1 MFRHHGPS
9 RSERENTLLAAYLA
23 CVGGYVN
30 SAGFLALGTFTSHVT
45 GSVAR
50 FASQLASR
58 QLTAAGAM
66 LAMVCAFYMGAF
78 LASLIV
84 ESRTFSRAPIA
95 YGVALSFEAILLAA
109 FAGIESGRS
118 ALATGLR
125 GADAL
130 FLCMSMGV
138 QNSLVT
144 RLSGAVVRTTHLTGV
159 VTDLGIE
166 TAQWLS
172 GWRGSRA
179 TQRELA
185 RASGRPSREPHVLS
199 KLRLH
204 LTVFLTFTLGAVLGC
219 ALTPHWRQLSM
230 LFPSAVVAVGACYA
244 FASART
250 APLRTGSWRRS

>member
-9 RSERENTLLAAYLA
+9 RSERDNTLLAAYLA

-30 SAGFLALGTFTSHVT
+30 SAGLISLGTFTSHVT
-45 GSVAR
+45 GNVAR
-50 FASQLASR
+50 FASQLVSR
-58 QLTAAGAM
+58 QLTAAGA
-66 LAMVCAFYMGAF
+66 LFALISAFYAGAF

-84 ESRTFSRAPIA
+84 ESRAFARTQVA
-95 YGVALSFEAILLAA
+95 YGVALCFEAVLLAS
-109 FAGIESGRS
+109 FAGIETERRAVPSE
-118 ALATGLR
+118 LHEMN
-125 GADAL
+125 AL

-172 GWRGSRA
+172 RWGR
-179 TQRELA
+179 A
-185 RASGRPSREPHVLS
+185 RASQQEHARVSSRPSREPAVIS

-204 LTVFLTFTLGAVLGC
+204 LTIFLTFTLGAVLGC
-219 ALTPHWRQLSM
+219 MLTPRWHQLSM
-230 LFPSAVVAVGACYA
+230 LLPSAVVAAGACYA

-250 APLRTGSWRRS
+250 PPLRASSLRRS